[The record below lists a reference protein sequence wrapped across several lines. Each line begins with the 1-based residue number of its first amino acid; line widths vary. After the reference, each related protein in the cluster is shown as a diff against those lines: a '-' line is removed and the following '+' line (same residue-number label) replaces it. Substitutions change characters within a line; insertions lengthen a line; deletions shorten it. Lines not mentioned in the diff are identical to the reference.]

1 MFNLIWCE
9 YTKLKHSKIL
19 FAGILSTL
27 IVPFFV
33 IITAVINCL
42 MKPGTDISL
51 FSLYDS
57 ALMFLMLLSAP
68 IILTI
73 LGTWIISREYTDGTL
88 KNIFAIPIS
97 RSVFLTGKLL
107 FLAILSILFMAVSW
121 LEILLFAYFCS
132 FFFPVSELTVLSAL
146 FFLMKMLLGGIL
158 LFATQTPFI
167 YLTVRTKGFAAP
179 LIAITAV
186 SLINVV
192 LSNSPIAG
200 FYPWA
205 ASYLLVNGRIS
216 GSGCS
221 KTVSIII
228 ILILCLLGIAASLL
242 SFQKTEQ

>member
-1 MFNLIWCE
+1 MLNLLWCE

-19 FAGILSTL
+19 FIGILSTL

-33 IITAVINCL
+33 IVTAVTKCI
-42 MKPGTDISL
+42 MKSGTTISL

-88 KNIFAIPIS
+88 KNILAIPIS
-97 RSVFLTGKLL
+97 RTVFLTGKLL
-107 FLAILSILFMAVSW
+107 FLVILSLLFMLVSW
-121 LEILLFAYFCS
+121 LEISLFAYFCS
-132 FFFPVSELTVLSAL
+132 FIFPVTELTVLSAL
-146 FFLMKMLLGGIL
+146 FFLMKMLHGGIL
-158 LFATQTPFI
+158 LFATQTPFL

-192 LSNSPIAG
+192 VSNSPAAG

-216 GSGCS
+216 GIGCS
-221 KTVSIII
+221 KAVSIII
-228 ILILCLLGIAASLL
+228 ILILCLSGIAASLL
-242 SFQKTEQ
+242 SFRKAEQ

>member
-1 MFNLIWCE
+1 MLNLLWCE

-19 FAGILSTL
+19 FIGILSTL

-42 MKPGTDISL
+42 MKPGTNISL

-68 IILTI
+68 IVLTI
-73 LGTWIISREYTDGTL
+73 LGTWIISREYMDGTL
-88 KNIFAIPIS
+88 KNILVIPVS
-97 RSVFLTGKLL
+97 RTVFLTGKLL
-107 FLAILSILFMAVSW
+107 FLAILSLLFMLVSW
-121 LEILLFAYFCS
+121 LEILLFAYLCS
-132 FFFPVSELTVLSAL
+132 FFFPVTELTVLSAL
-146 FFLMKMLLGGIL
+146 FFLMKMLHGGIL
-158 LFATQTPFI
+158 LFATQTPFL
-167 YLTVRTKGFAAP
+167 YLTVRTKGFAVP

-192 LSNSPIAG
+192 LSNSPAAG

-205 ASYLLVNGRIS
+205 ASYLLINGRLS

-221 KTVSIII
+221 RAVSTII

-242 SFQKTEQ
+242 SFRKAEE

>member
-1 MFNLIWCE
+1 MLNLLWCE
-9 YTKLKHSKIL
+9 CTKLKHSKIL
-19 FAGILSTL
+19 FIGILSTL

-42 MKPGTDISL
+42 MKPGTSISL

-73 LGTWIISREYTDGTL
+73 LGAWIISREYTDGTL
-88 KNIFAIPIS
+88 KNILVIPIS
-97 RSVFLTGKLL
+97 RTFFLIGKLL
-107 FLAILSILFMAVSW
+107 FLAILALLFMLVSW
-121 LEILLFAYFCS
+121 LEILLLAYFCS
-132 FFFPVSELTVLSAL
+132 FFFPVTELTVLSAL
-146 FFLMKMLLGGIL
+146 FFLIKMLHGGIL
-158 LFATQTPFI
+158 LFATQTPFL

-192 LSNSPIAG
+192 LSSSPIAG

-205 ASYLLVNGRIS
+205 APYLLINGRLS

-221 KTVSIII
+221 KAVSIII
-228 ILILCLLGIAASLL
+228 ILILCLAGIASSLHN
-242 SFQKTEQ
+242 FQKKEQ